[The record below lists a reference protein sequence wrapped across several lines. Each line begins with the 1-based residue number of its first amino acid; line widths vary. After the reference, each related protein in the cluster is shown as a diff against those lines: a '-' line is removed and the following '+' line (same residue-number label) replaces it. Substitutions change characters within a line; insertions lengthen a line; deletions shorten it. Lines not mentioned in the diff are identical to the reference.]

1 MALII
6 DTETTGL
13 PQCKGLSFGQ
23 YPSYKKLHLYDSS
36 RVVQIS
42 MMICDEEFNQIEMK
56 DFIVKADGFTINNSQ
71 FHGITNEISE
81 NKGITFLEVADIF
94 MTHLKQ
100 VSHIVAH
107 NADFDI
113 NVIKSELYR
122 FGLLSVISELKT
134 KTILCTMKHTKPI
147 VKARGKYGIKY
158 PSLAELYK
166 FACGENIENAHNSK
180 YDVIN
185 LHRAIKQLHNSNK
198 LNYKEKITLA
208 IHNNTLNIEP
218 LVNAQIDTQ

>member
-13 PQCKGLSFGQ
+13 PQCTGLLFGQ

-36 RVVQIS
+36 RVVQMS
-42 MMICDEEFNQIEMK
+42 MMLCDEQFNQIELK
-56 DFIVKADGFTINNSQ
+56 DYIVKMDGIIINNSE

-81 NKGITFLEVADIF
+81 NKGIPFLEIADIF
-94 MTHLKQ
+94 MSCLKQ

-113 NVIKSELYR
+113 NVLKSELYR
-122 FGLLSVISELKT
+122 VGLRSIISELKT

-147 VKARGKYGIKY
+147 VNAQGKYGVKY

-166 FACGENIENAHNSK
+166 FACNKGITNAHNSK

-185 LHRAIKQLHNSNK
+185 LHKAIKQLYDSNK
-198 LNYKEKITLA
+198 LNYNEKITP
-208 IHNNTLNIEP
+208 INENTH
-218 LVNAQIDTQ
+218 